1 MEEVMAAM
9 WTTDRLEDE
18 LVREL
23 LDNQSPFF
31 VLPAEKISSGTEPN
45 TGSTTH
51 DPYLQHE
58 EAVNRLMISNVYSG
72 PTIEDIENVLSLT
85 TSDDQPHQE
94 LSSQARI
101 SLLERGIN
109 KVEHKYTL
117 RIKNHG
123 NAIADDGYKWRKY
136 GQKAIKNSPNP
147 RSYYRCT
154 NPRCSAKKQVE
165 RSLEDPETLIITYEG
180 LHLHFA
186 FPYFLNGQNQA
197 PSSSTPLTM
206 KKSKKTTSKAQ
217 DQETQQPQEAQA
229 DHLHHHHLDQSPPSD
244 DLTTTA
250 HQLAVVSPSEVVCP
264 RDQYSWNPDHQE
276 GMATQGL
283 LQDVV
288 PFMIRNPPINNINNV
303 ASSNSSSCSSYRSPT
318 PSSTSPSNSLSWC
331 AAYSA
336 TCFDIGF

>member
-31 VLPAEKISSGTEPN
+31 VLPAEKIGSSTKEPY
-45 TGSTTH
+45 TRSTTH
-51 DPYLQHE
+51 DDPDHQHE
-58 EAVNRLMISNVYSG
+58 EDINRLISNAYSG

-85 TSDDQPHQE
+85 TSEDQPHQE
-94 LSSQARI
+94 LSSQARA

-117 RIKNHG
+117 RIKNYG
-123 NAIADDGYKWRKY
+123 NVIADDGYKWRKY

-197 PSSSTPLTM
+197 PAPSTPTI

-217 DQETQQPQEAQA
+217 DQETQQPHEEAQ
-229 DHLHHHHLDQSPPSD
+229 DHQYHHLDHSPPSD
-244 DLTTTA
+244 LTTTTA
-250 HQLAVVSPSEVVCP
+250 HQLAHVVSPSEVVCP
-264 RDQYSWNPDHQE
+264 RDHLYSWGPNHQE

-283 LQDVV
+283 LQDMV
-288 PFMIRNPPINNINNV
+288 PFMIRNPPNNNINNI
-303 ASSNSSSCSSYRSPT
+303 ASSNSSSCSSYRSSPT
-318 PSSTSPSNSLSWC
+318 PSTSPSDSLSWC
-331 AAYSA
+331 PAYSA
-336 TCFDIGF
+336 TYMF